1 MKTISNKN
9 LQQYKTEEIEQV
21 IRDLQNEL
29 DRRNEKVDY
38 TGQYVYDV
46 RDSRIDDETEQ
57 SSRITVDL
65 MLCVGNN
72 ENDNYYVVCNMI
84 SVEKETNENNGEV
97 TFKADLYNGIHIKR
111 STFATFRQLDNS
123 DIYNQLLPLITTQ
136 NNKVDKAYKKYQE
149 QYRVLRDIYGN
160 QAGKIVKEKLGID
173 I

>member
-1 MKTISNKN
+1 METISNKN

-29 DRRNEKVDY
+29 DRRNEKIDY
-38 TGQYVYDV
+38 TGQYVYDI
-46 RDSRIDDETEQ
+46 RDSRIDDDVEQ
-57 SSRITVDL
+57 SSRITIDL

-72 ENDNYYVVCNMI
+72 ENDNYYVVCNII

-97 TFKADLYNGIHIKR
+97 TFRADIYNGIHIKR
-111 STFATFRQLDNS
+111 SEFATYRKLDS

-136 NNKVDKAYKKYQE
+136 NTKVDKAYKKYQE

-160 QAGKIVKEKLGID
+160 QAGKIVKEKLGIE

>member
-1 MKTISNKN
+1 METFSNKN

-21 IRDLQNEL
+21 IRDLQREL
-29 DRRNEKVDY
+29 DLRYETNDY

-72 ENDNYYVVCNMI
+72 ENDNYYVVCNII

-97 TFKADLYNGIHIKR
+97 TFRADIYNGIHVKR
-111 STFATFRQLDNS
+111 SDFTTYRKLDG

-136 NNKVDKAYKKYQE
+136 NNKVNKAYKKYQE

-160 QAGKIVKEKLGID
+160 QASKIVKEKLGID